1 MAEQARSD
9 CPGADA
15 AQNAQSWNDQPR
27 HDLPCSEQPWSE
39 RLRLTASQLEHLLTA
54 LFAEAEERAALEG
67 FGAPAD
73 LLRQRHGLDAG
84 VAERLRL
91 LLPGLFLPARPPAE
105 VALAGREAAGVD
117 AEPANFIVA
126 EPADPD
132 PETRGTLPLLLGAS
146 FNREQMRRARALWQP
161 LLASFQQALP
171 WIERF
176 EVMHTTG
183 GLIGRGPGPLR
194 LIACAGSGSDSSGS
208 LPHYLALRAGEA
220 EGSPCPAAAWRSNG
234 AFELSFHGDGE
245 RRYGQALRSILRSLG
260 ARIQDPRLQQTTQ
273 LQTTKLQP
281 TKLQTTQHQTPK
293 PEKRQQEP

>member
-15 AQNAQSWNDQPR
+15 AQNAQSWN
-27 HDLPCSEQPWSE
+27 EQPWNEQPCSDQPCSE
-39 RLRLTASQLEHLLTA
+39 RLRLAASQLEHLLTA

-67 FGAPAD
+67 FEAPAD

-105 VALAGREAAGVD
+105 MALAGREAAGVD
-117 AEPANFIVA
+117 AEPVNFIVA
-126 EPADPD
+126 GQADPD

-183 GLIGRGPGPLR
+183 GLIGRGPGHLR
-194 LIACAGSGSDSSGS
+194 LIACAGSGS

-245 RRYGQALRSILRSLG
+245 RRYGQALRSILRILG
-260 ARIQDPRLQQTTQ
+260 ARIQDPHLQQTTQ
-273 LQTTKLQP
+273 LHTSKLQP

-293 PEKRQQEP
+293 PEQRQQEP